1 MKSSKTVKRVLSLVM
16 AVLVVASSVLAAPV
30 QKRAAAAA
38 SYSAYLCLSTEKWTF
53 RNEHS
58 SDKFSDK
65 LENTTNPLDA
75 AASKAKFTDVMSMK
89 KNKKAKTYS
98 VSLTGLK
105 PAVIG
110 NDGNFN
116 TLFVDTTIPG
126 SMKDKITV
134 TNVQVFFDGKKVKTF
149 KKAVLTP
156 DPDATADFT
165 QIQIINT
172 WNSRV
177 TAFKYTMPKKSI
189 KVTYTIKFK

>member
-1 MKSSKTVKRVLSLVM
+1 MKQWKIVKRIFSLALAVVL
-16 AVLVVASSVLAAPV
+16 AIGSVIAAPV
-30 QKRAAAAA
+30 QKRADAAT

-53 RNEHS
+53 RNEHN

-65 LENTTNPLDA
+65 LQNTTNKLDA
-75 AASKAKFTDVMSMK
+75 AADSAVFTDVKAMK
-89 KNKKAKTYS
+89 KNKKAKKYT

-105 PAVIG
+105 PGVIG
-110 NDGNFN
+110 KDGGFN

-126 SMKDKITV
+126 SMKDKVTV
-134 TNVQVFFDGKKVKTF
+134 KNVQVFFDGKKVKTF

-156 DPDATADFT
+156 DPGATADFT

-172 WNSRV
+172 WNQRV
-177 TAFKYTMPKKSI
+177 PAFKYTMPKKSI